1 AATPVR
7 WLRAAAAAT
16 SAARPRKSPAGAG
29 LPDEDLDGSGREQRL
44 HLLQRVGLDLAD
56 ALGRYAVL
64 VGQLL
69 QRDLAFVIEPATHDD
84 VARTRVQPGHA
95 FAQQAELVVLAV
107 AALVGLGRIFLVRDQ
122 IGRRRRRC
130 ALVVLVGRRIEADVA
145 APQARFHL
153 QHFALGHVEVL
164 GHRADLGGV
173 EPAQPGLA
181 LAQV

>member
-56 ALGRYAVL
+56 ALGRYAVF

-84 VARTRVQPGHA
+84 VARARIQAGHA
-95 FAQQAELVVLAV
+95 FAQQAELVVLAAV
-107 AALVGLGRIFLVRDQ
+107 ALVGLGRILFARDQ
-122 IGRRRRRC
+122 ERRGRRRC
-130 ALVVLVGRRIEADVA
+130 AFVVLVRRRVEADVA
-145 APQARFHL
+145 ARQARFHL
-153 QHFALGHVEVL
+153 Q
-164 GHRADLGGV
+164 
-173 EPAQPGLA
+173 
-181 LAQV
+181 